1 MKRNRAVL
9 LSVVLLG
16 CGVSVVSA
24 VDRTW
29 DGEGG
34 DGLWGTAAN
43 WSGDT
48 VPGSADRAIITT
60 NGFDT
65 AVRRI
70 YLSEATNTINELR
83 FAGADNNVI
92 VDGQGVNC
100 LRINNGSISGPGYP
114 GPAVK
119 SVLGCDVILGASG
132 TWTPADNWTSTIYAY
147 GKVSDGG
154 NGYSVTFGGT
164 QNANIVIG
172 GAWDIGGSINIMHNS
187 TRIGGVYTNALEE
200 AFYGGSVTNAVG
212 VYLDGRMGSTDQSET
227 ALTLENLY
235 QPDSDRIRGAV
246 KLGTKRTGGALIFN
260 GNAADAVAERVS
272 TLDLQSGR
280 LSLTVAGRTA
290 SVATDLIFDT
300 VQRASGTALQVTTNT
315 GGRLIVEGATNTN
328 GTWQPW
334 CFFGPNYSKVG
345 PANTLSSSF
354 TADYLTPAATG
365 SDPTKL
371 YRLTAASLA
380 LEEDSSMW
388 GLKWDSGS
396 AQTLDLGP
404 YDLTIGSGAM
414 IVYGNSN
421 KRITASGGQLVFGG
435 EDVVYYV
442 EGSASFTNSAPVAW
456 EKPGGSAVTCPSL
469 VFARGNRT
477 DGITL
482 DGEDRI
488 GSYSN
493 LYCYAY
499 YSSARRTLTFA
510 GPSDRTFT
518 GSVNGVFNIDKRGAG
533 TLTFAGPNERR
544 SGGFSVYEGRAVLAH
559 ATAPAPTVYGGAA
572 CEIAE
577 GVAYNSRPVLQPGG
591 TLAGSGTL
599 LQSMGTAQLLSGA
612 RLAPGTASQA
622 ACLTFNSTVALAGDV
637 DFDIKID
644 TATNDIVRVVNT
656 FTLPPSGSTFTFRL
670 SDLSNGTAPIDG
682 RDFVVV
688 RWVGS
693 LANSGNTINTVVE
706 NASPATLDTADAVVT
721 LNGTARTI
729 TISGVRAVPKG
740 TLIMAL

>member
-1 MKRNRAVL
+1 MKTRMMVLAVL
-9 LSVVLLG
+9 AGASTLL
-16 CGVSVVSA
+16 A

-48 VPGSADRAIITT
+48 VPGLADRAIITT
-60 NGFDT
+60 NGFAT
-65 AVRRI
+65 AVKRI
-70 YLSEATNTINELR
+70 VLGDHRSINELR
-83 FAGADNNVI
+83 FNTSTIGADNVI
-92 VDGQGVNC
+92 LDGEETYR
-100 LRINNGSISGPGYP
+100 LTLNNGTISGPGWGTP
-114 GPAVK
+114 KITSAVACEL
-119 SVLGCDVILGASG
+119 VLGASG
-132 TWTPADNWTSTIYAY
+132 TWTLPENWQSSLSLYGRVTDGDNGYN
-147 GKVSDGG
+147 VVFGG
-154 NGYSVTFGGT
+154 N
-164 QNANIVIG
+164 QNMYFVIG
-172 GAWDIGGSINIMHNS
+172 GPWDIKGALSIQGAGA
-187 TRIGGVYTNALEE
+187 RIGGTYTNALDE

-212 VYLDGRMGSTDQSET
+212 VYLDGRLGSTDQSET

-235 QPDSDRIRGAV
+235 QADSDRIRGATT
-246 KLGTKRTGGALIFN
+246 LGTKRTGGALILN
-260 GNAADAVAERVS
+260 GNADDAVAERVS

-280 LSLTVAGRTA
+280 LSLTVAGRAA
-290 SVATDLIFDT
+290 SVGTDLIFDT

-345 PANTLSSSF
+345 PANTLSSTF

-371 YRLTAASLA
+371 YRLTEVSLA

-388 GLKWDSGS
+388 GLKWDSSS

-421 KRITASGGQLVFGG
+421 KRITASGGRLVFGG

-488 GSYSN
+488 GTYSN

-499 YSSARRTLTFA
+499 YSSTRRTLTFA
-510 GPSDRTFT
+510 GPSDRTFNGT
-518 GSVNGVFNIDKRGAG
+518 VNGVFNIDKRGSG

-559 ATAPAPTVYGGAA
+559 ATAPAPTVYEGAA

-577 GVAYNSRPVLQPGG
+577 SVAYNSRPVLQPGG

-612 RLAPGTASQA
+612 RLAPGTVGQA
-622 ACLTFNSTVALAGDV
+622 ACFTFNSTVALAGDA

-644 TATNDIVRVVNT
+644 TATNDSVRVVNT

-670 SDLSNGTAPIDG
+670 SDLSNGTAPING

-706 NASPATLDTADAVVT
+706 NASPATLDTTDAVVT
-721 LNGTARTI
+721 LNESARTI
-729 TISGVRAVPKG
+729 TISGVRAVTKG